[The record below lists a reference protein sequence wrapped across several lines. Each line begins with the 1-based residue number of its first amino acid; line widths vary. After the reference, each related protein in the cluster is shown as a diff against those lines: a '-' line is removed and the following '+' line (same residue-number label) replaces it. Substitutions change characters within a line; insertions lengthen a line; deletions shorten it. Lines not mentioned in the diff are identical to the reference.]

1 MEKIKIKKYKK
12 DHVFWGLM
20 MIAPTI
26 IGLVVLNIFPFF
38 QTIYLSFCET
48 GDFGKNIWSG
58 LDNYRRFL
66 GDPIVWTATKN
77 TLIYVVLT
85 VPVGVFLALFF
96 ANLLNSKIK
105 LKSFY
110 RAIFFLPIVCAPAAV
125 AMVWKWLF
133 NTDFGLINQLL
144 SIFGITNIPWLTN
157 PNLAII
163 SVSIVTVWSSIGY
176 DIILILAG
184 LQGIPGSYLEAAK
197 IDGASNLQSF
207 FKIVIPLTSPTL
219 FFVLIM
225 RLMASLKQFDLI
237 YMLVDEK
244 NPALSGAQTL
254 TYLFYRQAF
263 VIRDKGYASVI
274 VLWTFVII
282 AAFTLFQF
290 IGEKRWV
297 HYD

>member
-1 MEKIKIKKYKK
+1 MNVRKVKKYKK
-12 DHVFWGLM
+12 EHIFWGLAM
-20 MIAPTI
+20 TIPSIAGLMI
-26 IGLVVLNIFPFF
+26 LNILPFF

-48 GDFGKNIWSG
+48 GDFGKSLWSG

-66 GDPIVWTATKN
+66 GDVAVWTATKN
-77 TLIYVVLT
+77 TIVYVVLT
-85 VPVGVFLALFF
+85 VPLGVFLALCF

-105 LKSFY
+105 LKGFY

-125 AMVWKWLF
+125 AMVWKWMF

-144 SIFGITNIPWLTN
+144 SLFGIENIPWLTN
-157 PNLAII
+157 PALVII

-197 IDGASNLQSF
+197 IDGANHFQTF
-207 FKIVIPLTSPTL
+207 FQITIPLISPTL

-274 VLWTFVII
+274 VLWTFVLIALFTII
-282 AAFTLFQF
+282 QF
-290 IGEKRWV
+290 VGEKRWV
-297 HYD
+297 HYE